1 MSWGSWASEIR
12 VSGCSHTRCPLRSGE
27 SDWDPSSGGD
37 SWVVKAI
44 ALRQGR
50 EEMYRHGGLFSVTS
64 KILVNDFLSE
74 RELTVSVASGFG
86 GRR

>member
-1 MSWGSWASEIR
+1 
-12 VSGCSHTRCPLRSGE
+12 
-27 SDWDPSSGGD
+27 
-37 SWVVKAI
+37 
-44 ALRQGR
+44 
-50 EEMYRHGGLFSVTS
+50 MYRHGGLFSVTS